1 MDYNLTVRENLYLRA
16 KFYPNGKDA
25 VKKHMP
31 LLIKAARMEEIL
43 NRRYGTLSG
52 GEKRRADIAR
62 ALIHMPDL
70 LLLDEPTAGLDPKVR
85 LDIWDIL
92 KNYQK
97 EYGLTIVCTTHYME
111 EVAQSDYIVFM
122 KEGKIKAEGTPRELQ
137 LACGLDILSL
147 KTDCLSRTE
156 KKLRKQNIRYMSRDE
171 TLYVPVRNAK
181 EAVTVLQELKAF
193 EIQKASMEDIFLQV
207 LGGRA

>member
-1 MDYNLTVRENLYLRA
+1 
-16 KFYPNGKDA
+16 
-25 VKKHMP
+25 
-31 LLIKAARMEEIL
+31 
-43 NRRYGTLSG
+43 
-52 GEKRRADIAR
+52 
-62 ALIHMPDL
+62 MPDL

-147 KTDCLSRTE
+147 KTDCLSRIE